1 MKPGKWSFHRHRD
14 LILGCFTAALSVA
27 YLILT
32 RQIKTRP
39 KMVPSYA
46 NAQIIPTLLGIVL
59 LILSVL
65 LILQG
70 IRKLRQPDADGQA
83 ETMNKSG
90 LVSVTLTFVV
100 MLVYLVLLPR
110 LGFILST
117 VLYLFAQFTV
127 LAPKENRNY
136 PLFAVIAV
144 VFTAITFVAFRIGL
158 SQLLPRGPIEALL
171 GY

>member
-1 MKPGKWSFHRHRD
+1 M
-14 LILGCFTAALSVA
+14 ALSVA
-27 YLILT
+27 YLVLT

-39 KMVPSYA
+39 KMVPAYA

-70 IRKLRQPDADGQA
+70 IRKRRLPDTETQA
-83 ETMNKSG
+83 EAVDKSG
-90 LVSVTLTFVV
+90 LLSVTLTFLV
-100 MLVYLVLLPR
+100 MVLYLILLPY

-117 VLYLFAQFTV
+117 IIFLFAQFTV
-127 LAPKENRNY
+127 LAPKEKRNFL
-136 PLFAVIAV
+136 LFAVIAV
-144 VFTAITFVAFRIGL
+144 VFTVIAFIAFRIGL